1 MRDIDTNFRPSQAL
15 AIDVTVH
22 IPDELAQRL
31 AADGGEL
38 ERRALEGFGLAEY
51 QAGRL
56 TAVELRQLLDIPTRY
71 ELDGFLKAHG
81 VFEEYTLEDLEQER
95 QTLERLG
102 F

>member
-1 MRDIDTNFRPSQAL
+1 MN
-15 AIDVTVH
+15 VTVH
-22 IPDELAQRL
+22 IPDELAARL
-31 AADGGEL
+31 AAEGGDL
-38 ERRALEGFGLAEY
+38 ERRALEGFALAEY

-56 TAVELRQLLDIPTRY
+56 SGSELRQLLGISTRY

-81 VFEEYTLEDLEQER
+81 VFEEYTLADLEQER

>member
-1 MRDIDTNFRPSQAL
+1 MN
-15 AIDVTVH
+15 VTVH
-22 IPDELAQRL
+22 IPDELAARL
-31 AADGGEL
+31 AAEGGDL
-38 ERRALEGFGLAEY
+38 ERRALEGFALAEY

-56 TAVELRQLLDIPTRY
+56 TGSEMRQLLGISTRY

-81 VFEEYTLEDLEQER
+81 VFEEYTLQDLEQER

>member
-1 MRDIDTNFRPSQAL
+1 MN
-15 AIDVTVH
+15 VTVH
-22 IPDELAQRL
+22 IPDELAARL
-31 AADGGEL
+31 AAEGGDL
-38 ERRALEGFGLAEY
+38 ERRALEGFALTEY

-56 TAVELRQLLDIPTRY
+56 TGSELRQLLGISTRY

>member
-1 MRDIDTNFRPSQAL
+1 MN
-15 AIDVTVH
+15 VTLS

-31 AADGGEL
+31 AAEGGDL
-38 ERRALEGFGLAEY
+38 ERRVLEGFALAEY
-51 QAGRL
+51 RAGRL
-56 TAVELRQLLDIPTRY
+56 TAFELRQLLDIPTRY

-81 VFEEYTLEDLEQER
+81 VFEEYTLEDLEYER

>member
-1 MRDIDTNFRPSQAL
+1 MN
-15 AIDVTVH
+15 VTVH
-22 IPDELAQRL
+22 IPDELAARL
-31 AADGGEL
+31 AAEGGDL
-38 ERRALEGFGLAEY
+38 ERRALEGFALAEY

-56 TAVELRQLLDIPTRY
+56 TGSELRQLLGISTRY

-95 QTLERLG
+95 QTLDRLG

>member
-1 MRDIDTNFRPSQAL
+1 MN
-15 AIDVTVH
+15 VTVH
-22 IPDELAQRL
+22 IPDELAARL
-31 AADGGEL
+31 AAEGGDL
-38 ERRALEGFGLAEY
+38 ERRALEGFALAEY

-56 TAVELRQLLDIPTRY
+56 TGSELRQLLGISTRY

>member
-1 MRDIDTNFRPSQAL
+1 MN
-15 AIDVTVH
+15 VTLS

-31 AADGGEL
+31 AAEGGAL
-38 ERRALEGFGLAEY
+38 ERRALEGFALAEY
-51 QAGRL
+51 RVGRL
-56 TAVELRQLLDIPTRY
+56 TALELRQLLDIPTRY
-71 ELDGFLKAHG
+71 ELDGFLKARG

>member
-1 MRDIDTNFRPSQAL
+1 MN
-15 AIDVTVH
+15 VTVH
-22 IPDELAQRL
+22 IPDELAARL
-31 AADGGEL
+31 AAEGGNL
-38 ERRALEGFGLAEY
+38 ERRALEGFALAEY

-56 TAVELRQLLDIPTRY
+56 TGSELRQLLGISTRY

-81 VFEEYTLEDLEQER
+81 VFEEYTLQDLEQER

>member
-1 MRDIDTNFRPSQAL
+1 MN
-15 AIDVTVH
+15 VTVH
-22 IPDELAQRL
+22 IPDELAARL
-31 AADGGEL
+31 AAEGGNL
-38 ERRALEGFGLAEY
+38 ERRALEGFALAEY

-56 TAVELRQLLDIPTRY
+56 TGSELRQLLGISTRY

-81 VFEEYTLEDLEQER
+81 VFEEYTLADLEQER